1 MEHYNYARLWRLNT
15 PEQRDLLV
23 VRLFVSGNI
32 STFVEWLADG
42 LPLNAFMLSELA
54 LCHAYGEDKQ
64 YQEIILTANVF
75 EDNAKLWLEEF
86 LPPKTL
92 LNLLEQKPELVSE
105 TFPSNDFCVKQE
117 LWDIL
122 MERKAYDAIA
132 PVNPDLLSSCE
143 DNAALSALLK
153 VNAEKYIN
161 LAFERGFYN
170 LVLSCK
176 DGWKYLIDF
185 GQAEW
190 LFKNKCVMNIGL
202 ISEAEVAEYCYQK
215 GLIDL
220 LYKYGYYSKLLDH
233 EEFEI
238 CSIDST
244 GNGHNDDRVDPGMF
258 LKGFHGV
265 DNNRFIVHMNKL
277 FGNILVHPC
286 AGSRR
291 SQKSNRHS
299 CLLLFLMN

>member
-23 VRLFVSGNI
+23 VRLFLSGNI
-32 STFVEWLADG
+32 PTFVEWLADG

-64 YQEIILTANVF
+64 YQEIILAANVF

-132 PVNPDLLSSCE
+132 PVNPDLLLSCE

-161 LAFERGFYN
+161 LAFERGLNN

-185 GQAEW
+185 DQAEW

-238 CSIDST
+238 FIKNHST
-244 GNGHNDDRVDPGMF
+244 FSRFLSEYPEKVNWND
-258 LKGFHGV
+258 LWKE
-265 DNNRFIVHMNKL
+265 
-277 FGNILVHPC
+277 HPR
-286 AGSRR
+286 SR
-291 SQKSNRHS
+291 NY
-299 CLLLFLMN
+299 LLLEARINSHVPNNNKFLWKHPWGVFKTIVW

>member
-23 VRLFVSGNI
+23 VRLFLSGNI
-32 STFVEWLADG
+32 PTFVEWLTDG

-54 LCHAYGEDKQ
+54 LCHAYGEDKL
-64 YQEIILTANVF
+64 YQEIILAANVF

-132 PVNPDLLSSCE
+132 PVNPDLLLSCE

-185 GQAEW
+185 DQAEW

-238 CSIDST
+238 FIKNHST
-244 GNGHNDDRVDPGMF
+244 FSRFLSEYPEKVNWDD
-258 LKGFHGV
+258 LWKE
-265 DNNRFIVHMNKL
+265 
-277 FGNILVHPC
+277 HPR
-286 AGSRR
+286 SR
-291 SQKSNRHS
+291 NY
-299 CLLLFLMN
+299 LLLEARINSHVPNNNKFLWKHPWGVFKTIVW